1 MSSPPFYRLGNRVL
15 DLPRSCLVI
24 KSTLGVNDLNDL
36 GYPAPL
42 GFSVLLEKD
51 NARSAGLTELLQRR
65 GETEL

>member
-1 MSSPPFYRLGNRVL
+1 M
-15 DLPRSCLVI
+15 I